1 MYRRIELISK
11 RVGKCE
17 DEKVKTEWFKSGL
30 MGYYNDETWAI
41 VNEWFHQL
49 DPPRHVPRNCRF
61 YFTEDGWE
69 EVGSKV
75 IDACKRTGQEF
86 RIITIKKKSV
96 DVVAK
101 APLQVAVRPRKKKR

>member
-1 MYRRIELISK
+1 MYRRIELI
-11 RVGKCE
+11 GKWLNE
-17 DEKVKTEWFKSGL
+17 FESEEVKTEWFKTGL
-30 MGYYNDETWAI
+30 AGYYGDDTLEIFNAWAY
-41 VNEWFHQL
+41 QL
-49 DPPRHVPRNCRF
+49 HAPRHVPRNCRF
-61 YFTEDGWE
+61 YFTEEGWK

-86 RIITIKKKSV
+86 RIITIKEKSV